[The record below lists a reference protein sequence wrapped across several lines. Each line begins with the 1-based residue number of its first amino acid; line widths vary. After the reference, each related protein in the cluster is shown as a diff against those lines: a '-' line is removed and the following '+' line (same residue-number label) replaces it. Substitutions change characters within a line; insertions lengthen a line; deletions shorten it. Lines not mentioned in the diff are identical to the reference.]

1 MPDDEPKFRFRD
13 LHPISKGI
21 FFIIIILAVIGSI
34 SNDPIVFGG
43 NIAKIAISFAIGWFI
58 TGPVCWEWAYKKDRN
73 TDFAFLFGF
82 FLSIPGAIL
91 YWIYQLF
98 FKKKP
103 DNLEVQHI
111 SSERKPKFCTTC
123 GVPLQFENADIC
135 PNCGVKIQAQ
145 PIPGKSGLFW
155 LSVVL
160 AVLLIIGAVIT
171 AFFFG
176 VAGLTQKVPQ
186 SDGTNT
192 LVNTYTVVQTYAP
205 IETLVAPVLLYQRPS
220 PIPPGY
226 NQLKN
231 DDLQFSI
238 YIPNDWDSYIIDSK
252 ESTSISEDASLSE
265 SVLPKIVY
273 FYNKKIDASKS
284 MIMIMGMD
292 FTKSAWG
299 ENSLEPFNDGFVGG
313 LKQGIEKSQATN
325 IVVMSKGEK
334 YRING
339 YEALGNRITYITSN
353 GIPST
358 MKTYVIKTGSIYYVI
373 YFIAVN
379 EVYSSQ
385 INTVESIV
393 GSFIPSSAPA
403 SSQTYISPS
412 STSDS
417 IQVSGNGNGVKPF
430 TVTGTGLSEFSMSY
444 SGQQNFIVRLRD
456 SEGKY
461 IELLANEIGSYSGKK
476 TAKLSTGKYT
486 LDITAFG
493 PWKIDIS
500 SI

>member
-1 MPDDEPKFRFRD
+1 MQYFNLNVGDEKMPDDEPKFRFRD

-160 AVLLIIGAVIT
+160 AVLLIIGTVIT
-171 AFFFG
+171 TFVFG
-176 VAGLTQKVPQ
+176 VAGLTQKVSQ

-192 LVNTYTVVQTYAP
+192 PVNT
-205 IETLVAPVLLYQRPS
+205 
-220 PIPPGY
+220 
-226 NQLKN
+226 
-231 DDLQFSI
+231 
-238 YIPNDWDSYIIDSK
+238 
-252 ESTSISEDASLSE
+252 
-265 SVLPKIVY
+265 
-273 FYNKKIDASKS
+273 
-284 MIMIMGMD
+284 
-292 FTKSAWG
+292 
-299 ENSLEPFNDGFVGG
+299 
-313 LKQGIEKSQATN
+313 
-325 IVVMSKGEK
+325 
-334 YRING
+334 
-339 YEALGNRITYITSN
+339 
-353 GIPST
+353 
-358 MKTYVIKTGSIYYVI
+358 
-373 YFIAVN
+373 
-379 EVYSSQ
+379 
-385 INTVESIV
+385 
-393 GSFIPSSAPA
+393 PA

-476 TAKLSTGKYT
+476 TATLRTGKYV
-486 LDITAFG
+486 LDITASG
-493 PWKIDIS
+493 PWTIDIS